1 MKVLVFLLIL
11 CAIYVSA
18 GPVNLTPDNFDAV
31 VDGSKNVFIKFFA
44 PWCGHCKAMVPAY
57 EETAEA
63 FARESDVVI
72 ADVDADAHKEL
83 ATRFGVS
90 GFPTLKFFKKG
101 STEPVDYNGGREAAD
116 IVEYINKEAG
126 SKARISKAASAVTVL
141 SPNNFESVVLDS
153 TKNVFVEFYAPWC
166 GHCKRLTPIW
176 EKLAGVFKHENDV
189 VIANLDADSHKDIAT
204 KYGVSGFPTLI
215 YFPKEDK
222 NGDRYNGG
230 RELPDLLAHINTKAG
245 TQRLENGRLSET
257 VGRDSALDELAQ
269 KFISNPAE
277 RASLFA
283 QAETLAK
290 SNKNAEWY
298 PKFMNVIIKKG
309 EDWVAK
315 EQERLKGMLDGD
327 ALSGEKID
335 EFTIRTNVLNAFQ
348 INRDK
353 LDL

>member
-1 MKVLVFLLIL
+1 VFLFFL

-18 GPVNLTPDNFDAV
+18 GPVNLTPENFDSI
-31 VDGSKNVFIKFFA
+31 VDGSKNVFVKFFA

-57 EETAEA
+57 DETAEA
-63 FARESDVVI
+63 FTRESDVVI

-101 STEPVDYNGGREAAD
+101 STDPVDYNGGREAAE
-116 IVEYINKEAG
+116 IVDYINKEAG
-126 SKARISKAASAVTVL
+126 SKARIAKPASAVTVL
-141 SPNNFESVVLDS
+141 SPSDFESIVKDK

-176 EKLAGVFKHENDV
+176 EKLAGIFKNEKDL
-189 VIANLDADSHKDIAT
+189 VIANIDADAHKDIGS

-215 YFPKEDK
+215 YYSKENKD
-222 NGDRYNGG
+222 GERYNGG
-230 RELPDLLAHINTKAG
+230 RELPELLAHINTQAG
-245 TQRLENGRLSET
+245 THRLESGRLEET

-269 KFISNPAE
+269 KFISNPSE
-277 RASLFA
+277 RASLVS

-290 SNKNAEWY
+290 SNKNSEWY

-309 EDWVAK
+309 DDWIAK
-315 EQERLKGMLDGD
+315 EHDRLKGMLDGGD
-327 ALSGEKID
+327 LSGDKID

-348 INRDK
+348 VNTDK
-353 LDL
+353 TEL